1 MQYID
6 LPISGGV
13 FQYNRISVSS
23 NYNVTSSDNYIG
35 CDASLGALTLQ
46 LPKAS
51 SLYSGRC
58 IVIKDEGGSSSN
70 ALTRVFVTPQGTDK
84 IDGSNLTLSLLADH
98 ESITLVCNG
107 VDEWFII

>member
-1 MQYID
+1 MEYID

-23 NYNVTSSDNYIG
+23 NYNVNASDNYIG
-35 CDASLGALTLQ
+35 CNATGGAVTLELPLASALN
-46 LPKAS
+46 
-51 SLYSGRC
+51 SGRC

-70 ALTRVFVTPQGTDK
+70 ALTRVFIAPQGTNK
-84 IDGSNLTLSLLADH
+84 IDGINSTLALLADY
-98 ESITLVCNG
+98 ESVTLVCNG